1 VDAIVAERV
10 NGWRFVEYT
19 QAVLTGN
26 LPGVEGIHYLQS
38 EQMEL
43 IPHGGKRVPVQL
55 DGDAMGQLPAKVS
68 VQPLGLQIVL
78 PEA

>member
-1 VDAIVAERV
+1 
-10 NGWRFVEYT
+10 
-19 QAVLTGN
+19 
-26 LPGVEGIHYLQS
+26 VEGIHYLQS

-43 IPHGGKRVPVQL
+43 IPHDGIRVPVQL